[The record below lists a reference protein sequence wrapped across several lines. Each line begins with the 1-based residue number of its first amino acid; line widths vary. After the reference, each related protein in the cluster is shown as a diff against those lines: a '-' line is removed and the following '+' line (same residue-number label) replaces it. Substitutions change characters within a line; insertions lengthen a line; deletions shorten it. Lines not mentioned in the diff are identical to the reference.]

1 MHVSAN
7 DCTYP
12 GIENQWHGNEW
23 KMDTCTWVQ
32 MIVHISVFFFSPH
45 VVFPFYK
52 LFRLAKCCWIFDPIA
67 VFPVNCCRYFKSICC
82 LLTVLFA
89 SQSWE
94 PESWADMKIRDP
106 QHLTPKMFYNLG
118 TLGCTKTYE
127 NNALQ
132 PSHLTGRSHWDTF
145 PLFFGSCGKRRHR
158 WCCTEPPCQQSMAS
172 HASPLPL
179 QEEQV
184 VHVVPHQHQHCHT
197 PRLPSFCFPS
207 SCLVPFLRF
216 DQGLSDNMTGLKFTR
231 DPLMNNQST
240 ISWDHPWPS
249 PR

>member
-1 MHVSAN
+1 MQSCVTFFPAQRTTANRWQWMKNGYMHVSANDCTYPGIENQWNRWQWLKNGYMHVSAN

-23 KMDTCTWVQ
+23 NMDTCTWVQ

-106 QHLTPKMFYNLG
+106 QHLTPKMFIILEHWDAQKH
-118 TLGCTKTYE
+118 TKTM
-127 NNALQ
+127 
-132 PSHLTGRSHWDTF
+132 
-145 PLFFGSCGKRRHR
+145 
-158 WCCTEPPCQQSMAS
+158 PCNPA
-172 HASPLPL
+172 
-179 QEEQV
+179 
-184 VHVVPHQHQHCHT
+184 T
-197 PRLPSFCFPS
+197 
-207 SCLVPFLRF
+207 
-216 DQGLSDNMTGLKFTR
+216 
-231 DPLMNNQST
+231 
-240 ISWDHPWPS
+240 
-249 PR
+249 

>member
-1 MHVSAN
+1 M
-7 DCTYP
+7 
-12 GIENQWHGNEW
+12 NEKW
-23 KMDTCTWVQ
+23 MDTCTWVH

-45 VVFPFYK
+45 VVLPFYK

-106 QHLTPKMFYNLG
+106 QHLTPKTFYNLG
-118 TLGCTKTYE
+118 TLGCTKTHE

-172 HASPLPL
+172 H
-179 QEEQV
+179 
-184 VHVVPHQHQHCHT
+184 VPHCHCKRNKLST
-197 PRLPSFCFPS
+197 LSPINISIAILLGFLLFVFLLLVSFPS
-207 SCLVPFLRF
+207 WDSTRVYPITWQAWNLHVTRWWIIKVPFLETTH
-216 DQGLSDNMTGLKFTR
+216 DLPQGKTC
-231 DPLMNNQST
+231 
-240 ISWDHPWPS
+240 
-249 PR
+249 